1 MNALKSL
8 VKFFLKNA
16 VWLGVGLISAA
27 CTSGLIAG
35 WTTLQTGLSIAG
47 IVLIGIWLLAL
58 GQFGNQPNFWQRR
71 STQAGTGALI
81 STVSVAVILVVLNF
95 LAVRHLYR
103 LDLTD
108 TGRLSLAPETQQ
120 VLKNLKQPVTLY
132 LFDKEQQPE
141 DRDLLQNLR
150 RQSPNFAFEFVDPD
164 ANPALAKKFEVK
176 NANQS
181 RDVHL
186 ELPSKNRKQF
196 VQSLSPKQRLSESRL
211 VNSLLQIESDRKPRV
226 YFTQGHGERSL
237 DAGEKNFGAALKV
250 LQDKNFEPLPLNLA
264 QTLQVP
270 IDATAVILAGPS
282 KPFFDAELKAI
293 QDYLDQGGNLMV
305 LIDPES
311 AANLTELL
319 KTWGLALDNR
329 VAIDASGSGQLLKLG
344 PAAPIV
350 QDYNG
355 NTHPITKEFGN
366 NITFYPL
373 ARPIE
378 IKEVPGVQVTP
389 IALSN
394 KQSWGESNLQEKPIK
409 LGEGD
414 RPGPLPLGV
423 ALFRQVTP
431 KPQPT
436 PPTPTPTA
444 TPTATPE
451 NPDEQ
456 PTPTVSPTVTP
467 TPSASPTATPT
478 ASPTTSP
485 TPNASV
491 TPTASPTAN
500 PTVSPTSS
508 PSVSPSP
515 SPSVSPTPS
524 TSGPKESRLVVFGNS
539 AFATDQFFG
548 AQLNGDM
555 FLNSVTWVSQTDG
568 QALSIRPREVKR
580 RQLSSTPQQVTIVM
594 LLSAVFLPI
603 VGFGLATL
611 TWWRR
616 R

>member
-1 MNALKSL
+1 MRKGLKFVLVVFMNVFKSL

-16 VWLGVGLISAA
+16 VWLGIGLISAA
-27 CTSGLIAG
+27 CTSGLIVG
-35 WTTLQTGLSIAG
+35 WTSLQTGLTIAG
-47 IVLIGIWLLAL
+47 AVLIGIWLLVL
-58 GQFGNQPNFWQRR
+58 GRFGNQPNFWQRR

-81 STVSVAVILVVLNF
+81 STVSIAVILVLLNF

-103 LDLTD
+103 FDLTD
-108 TGRLSLAPETQQ
+108 TGRLSIAPETQQ

-150 RQSPNFAFEFVDPD
+150 RQSPNFSFEFVDPD
-164 ANPALAKKFEVK
+164 SNPALAQKFAIK
-176 NANQS
+176 NSNQS

-186 ELPSKNRKQF
+186 ELPSKNRRQF
-196 VQSLSPKQRLSESRL
+196 VQSLGPKQPLSESRL
-211 VNSLLQIESDRKPRV
+211 VNSLLQIQSDRKPRV

-237 DAGEKNFGAALKV
+237 DTGEKNFGAAFKV

-264 QTLQVP
+264 QTLKVP
-270 IDATAVILAGPS
+270 IDATAVVLAGPS

-319 KTWGLALDNR
+319 KAWGLALDNR

-355 NTHPITKEFGN
+355 NSHPITKEFGN

-409 LGEGD
+409 LDEGD

-423 ALFRQVTP
+423 ALSRQVTP
-431 KPQPT
+431 KPQPI
-436 PPTPTPTA
+436 PTPMVSPTPS
-444 TPTATPE
+444 E
-451 NPDEQ
+451 NPDVPSPE
-456 PTPTVSPTVTP
+456 PTVNPIAMPSDS
-467 TPSASPTATPT
+467 PSASP
-478 ASPTTSP
+478 SP
-485 TPNASV
+485 N
-491 TPTASPTAN
+491 
-500 PTVSPTSS
+500 

-515 SPSVSPTPS
+515 SASI
-524 TSGPKESRLVVFGNS
+524 GPKESRLVVFGNS
-539 AFATDQFFG
+539 AFATDAFFG

-594 LLSAVFLPI
+594 LLSAVLLPI

>member
-1 MNALKSL
+1 MNAFKLL

-35 WTTLQTGLSIAG
+35 WASLQTGLAIAG
-47 IVLIGIWLLAL
+47 VVLIGIWLLAL

-81 STVSVAVILVVLNF
+81 STVSIAVILVVVNF
-95 LAVRHLYR
+95 LAVRYLYR
-103 LDLTD
+103 FDLTD
-108 TGRLSLAPETQQ
+108 TGRLSIAPETQQ

-132 LFDKEQQPE
+132 LFDKEQKPD
-141 DRDLLQNLR
+141 DRDLLQNFR

-176 NANQS
+176 NSNQS

-196 VQSLSPKQRLSESRL
+196 VQSLGPQQRLSESRL

-282 KPFFDAELKAI
+282 KPFFDAELKAT

-319 KTWGLALDNR
+319 KAWGLALDDR

-355 NTHPITKEFGN
+355 NSHPITKEFGN

-378 IKEVPGVQVTP
+378 IKEVPGVQVSP

-394 KQSWGESNLQEKPIK
+394 KQSWGETNLQEKPIK
-409 LGEGD
+409 LNEGD

-423 ALFRQVTP
+423 ALSRPVTP
-431 KPQPT
+431 KTQPSPT
-436 PPTPTPTA
+436 PTPTPTPTA
-444 TPTATPE
+444 E
-451 NPDEQ
+451 NPDQ
-456 PTPTVSPTVTP
+456 PTPEA
-467 TPSASPTATPT
+467 SASPTASPT
-478 ASPTTSP
+478 VTSSASPFPSP
-485 TPNASV
+485 PV
-491 TPTASPTAN
+491 TPG
-500 PTVSPTSS
+500 
-508 PSVSPSP
+508 
-515 SPSVSPTPS
+515 
-524 TSGPKESRLVVFGNS
+524 GPKESRLVVFGNS

-580 RQLSSTPQQVTIVM
+580 RQLTSTPQQVTIVM
-594 LLSAVFLPI
+594 LLSAVLLPI